1 VQGLRILREVS
12 RIRLAPVVL
21 ARPGPFRTRL
31 AHQRVRLLRVGGEE
45 ARMSDGLER
54 FARFAA
60 SVGVDAAR
68 FFGRGDAK

>member
-1 VQGLRILREVS
+1 
-12 RIRLAPVVL
+12 
-21 ARPGPFRTRL
+21 
-31 AHQRVRLLRVGGEE
+31 
-45 ARMSDGLER
+45 MSDGLER